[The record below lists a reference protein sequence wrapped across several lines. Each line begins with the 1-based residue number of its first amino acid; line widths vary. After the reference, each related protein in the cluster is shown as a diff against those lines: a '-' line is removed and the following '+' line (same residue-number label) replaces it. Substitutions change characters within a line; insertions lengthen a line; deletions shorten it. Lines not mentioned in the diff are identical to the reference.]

1 MAAAQGNVTWDA
13 LCEVWNDCSSQ
24 RVWNC
29 FAEIMQQGGGMEEYD
44 WIQRQSLNN
53 KERNVIVSL
62 YVEVFKDHLTS
73 EERSLLE
80 AAGIKLTYVD
90 KAEVNEAIE
99 VVLKSKKIITENK
112 FIDAPETPAATQDQI
127 AQAKT
132 IGLKELMKI
141 LKIK

>member
-1 MAAAQGNVTWDA
+1 
-13 LCEVWNDCSSQ
+13 
-24 RVWNC
+24 
-29 FAEIMQQGGGMEEYD
+29 MQQGGGMEEYD